1 MLYQLLMKMLYRRL
15 LTPMEDQNVVAEVG
29 WVRVWLRLADEL
41 LWRWH
46 WPSFQ
51 AWLHLA
57 DQEVFREA
65 QEAVVRQIIYRI

>member
-1 MLYQLLMKMLYRRL
+1 MYVCVTILPHPV
-15 LTPMEDQNVVAEVG
+15 TPMEAQNVGAEVG
-29 WVRVWLRLADEL
+29 WAHVWLRLVDEL
-41 LWRWH
+41 LWRRH
-46 WPSFQ
+46 RRSFQ